1 MPKTKEQFQ
10 AIKEERADSILR
22 SALPIF
28 TIKGYDGTSIDEIAK
43 AANCSHGLLY
53 HYYKNK
59 DDLFHEMMELI
70 VVPYVRS
77 VRESVDLNQKAS
89 YALHDLINAHLNA
102 LKSDNDE
109 LCMSIYLILN
119 MHLQRTVNLKRRPSN
134 RKRLGEYIMDLIER
148 GQYEGDFTKEYS
160 SREITMILMTSLKGL
175 SYNRIMLGSKKF
187 CCPHSEPFMR
197 MIYK

>member
-28 TIKGYDGTSIDEIAK
+28 SIKGYDGTSIDEIAK

-70 VVPYVRS
+70 VVPYVQD
-77 VRESVDLNQKAS
+77 VRKNVNLNQKAA
-89 YALHDLINAHLNA
+89 YALHDLIDAYLNA
-102 LKSDNDE
+102 LKSENDE
-109 LCMSIYLILN
+109 QCMSIYLILN
-119 MHLQRTVNLKRRPSN
+119 MHLQKTVNFKRRPSG
-134 RKRLGEYIMDLIER
+134 RKRLGEYFMELIER
-148 GQYEGDFTKEYS
+148 GQYEGDFNKEFS
-160 SREITMILMTSLKGL
+160 PREVTIILMTSLKGL
-175 SYNRIMLGSKKF
+175 SYNRIMLGNKKF
-187 CCPHSEPFMR
+187 YCPHSEPFMR
-197 MIYK
+197 MIFK